1 MCNIIFVYIAID
13 SMHGKSVFR
22 IIHIIRD
29 LDN

>member
-1 MCNIIFVYIAID
+1 MCNILFTYIFMN

-29 LDN
+29 LDH